1 MAPTFAA
8 AGAAFLIAV
17 LWFDLMFDVQA
28 RRRAEPLPPDVL
40 ASISAYYRRVTTQA
54 RPMGALV
61 SVVMLLTVLAI
72 VAGIAQGRTAR
83 SVGWPS
89 LVLAASAIGLALSRT
104 VRNARRLGAATDS
117 PPVQSALAR
126 GLLGD
131 HLYCLA
137 AMTVVLALQL
147 FASR

>member
-1 MAPTFAA
+1 MHSFAA

-28 RRRAEPLPPDVL
+28 RRRAEPLPPEVL

-61 SVVMLLTVLAI
+61 SVVMLLTVAAI
-72 VAGIAQGRTAR
+72 VAELVQGQPPRWIA
-83 SVGWPS
+83 WPS
-89 LVLAASAIGLALSRT
+89 LVLAASAIGLALSRA
-104 VRNARRLGAATDS
+104 VRNAQRLGAATDP
-117 PPVQSALAR
+117 PPVQTALAR

-137 AMTVVLALQL
+137 AMTCVLGLQL
-147 FASR
+147 FVAR

>member
-1 MAPTFAA
+1 MHSCAA

-17 LWFDLMFDVQA
+17 LWFDLMFDVQV
-28 RRRAEPLPPDVL
+28 RRRDETLPDDVL

-61 SVVMLLTVLAI
+61 SVVMLVTVLAI
-72 VAGIAQGRTAR
+72 LAEFVWGRTPPWIAW
-83 SVGWPS
+83 VS
-89 LVLAASAIGLALSRT
+89 LVLAASAIALALSRT
-104 VRNARRLGAATDS
+104 VRNARRLGAALD
-117 PPVQSALAR
+117 PPPIRTALAR

-137 AMTVVLALQL
+137 AMTLVLGLQL
-147 FASR
+147 FAPG

>member
-1 MAPTFAA
+1 VPSFAS
-8 AGAAFLIAV
+8 AGAAFLVAV

-28 RRRAEPLPPDVL
+28 RRRGAPLPADVL

-72 VAGIAQGRTAR
+72 IAEIAQGRTAR
-83 SVGWPS
+83 WAAWAS

-104 VRNARRLGAATDS
+104 VRNARRLGAATD
-117 PPVQSALAR
+117 PPSVQTALAR
-126 GLLGD
+126 GLLRD

-137 AMTVVLALQL
+137 AMAAVLGLQL
-147 FASR
+147 FAAR

>member
-1 MAPTFAA
+1 MHSFAA

-28 RRRAEPLPPDVL
+28 RRPGETLPADVL

-61 SVVMLLTVLAI
+61 SVVMLLTLSAI
-72 VAGIAQGRTAR
+72 VAEIVRGRPPPGFA
-83 SVGWPS
+83 WAS
-89 LVLAASAIGLALSRT
+89 LVLAASAMGLALSRT
-104 VRNARRLGAATDS
+104 VRNARRIGAADDLAPALT
-117 PPVQSALAR
+117 ALAR
-126 GLLGD
+126 RVLGD

-137 AMTVVLALQL
+137 AMAAVLGLQL
-147 FASR
+147 FASG

>member
-1 MAPTFAA
+1 MHSFAA

-28 RRRAEPLPPDVL
+28 RRGGETLPDDVL
-40 ASISAYYRRVTTQA
+40 ASIRAYYRRVTSQA

-61 SVVMLLTVLAI
+61 SLVMMLTVVAIIAEIVTGVTPRWLAW
-72 VAGIAQGRTAR
+72 V
-83 SVGWPS
+83 S
-89 LVLAASAIGLALSRT
+89 LVLAGSAIGLALART
-104 VRNARRLGAATDS
+104 VLNARRLGAGQDAAS
-117 PPVQSALAR
+117 VQTALAR

-137 AMTVVLALQL
+137 AMAVVLALQL
-147 FASR
+147 FGPA